1 MRELIKKIL
10 YPLDRRDILKLSILL
25 FLTILSAS
33 FDFLGIALIIPLL
46 TLLSGIVYT
55 NTFVQ
60 NFVNFVNFEHDKI
73 IVIILVVMFI
83 VFFSKFIIQSLLV
96 FYRNNFSQKLFVRV
110 SDNILKNY
118 LYMNFSFHVKN
129 NSSNLIRNVGSEA
142 NLFCN
147 NIIKSILKLFSD
159 LLVFISLAT
168 LLIIYNPKVALISL
182 SVLFFFGMLFFYL
195 TNKKIKEWGKIRQQF
210 AGEVIKDMQQ
220 SFFGIREIIIFGA
233 QKFFLSN
240 YNKNNIK
247 FSKATRN
254 RDTLNQLP
262 KGILEFI
269 GVSTFIILIFYL
281 LKIQKDISEIIVIIG
296 VFAAAITKLL
306 PSVTS
311 IISNVQLF
319 KFNAPV
325 IDVIYSELNLKSD
338 NYILSNDN
346 EIFFNSK
353 IRLKNLSFKYPTTN
367 SFALNNLNFE
377 IQKRDK
383 ISITGETG
391 SGKTT
396 LINLLTGLIQPT
408 SGNVVIDEDSLNKNN
423 VRSWMKKI
431 SYVPQNIYLSD
442 ESILENITFG
452 ENKKIDTKKIDRILK
467 IVDLYDFVN
476 SLPDK
481 YNTNVGEK
489 GAKISGGQSQR
500 LGLARALY
508 RDFDLI
514 ILDEATNSLD
524 SETENKIL
532 DKFYDYCKE
541 KTVISITHNKENIK
555 HSNKLIN
562 IQNGKII

>member
-1 MRELIKKIL
+1 MRELTKKIL
-10 YPLDRRDILKLSILL
+10 YPLNRRDILRLSILL

-46 TLLSGIVYT
+46 TFLSGIDYT
-55 NTFVQ
+55 NIIVQ
-60 NFVNFVNFEHDKI
+60 NFVNFEDDKI

-83 VFFSKFIIQSLLV
+83 VFLLKFIFQSLLV

-110 SDNILKNY
+110 SGNILQNY
-118 LYMNFSFHVKN
+118 LYMNFTFHVKN

-142 NLFCN
+142 SLFCN

-159 LLVFISLAT
+159 FLVFISLAT

-182 SVLFFFGMLFFYL
+182 SVLFFFGMMFFYL
-195 TNKKIKEWGKIRQQF
+195 TNKKIKEWGKTRQQF
-210 AGEVIKDMQQ
+210 ASEVIKDMQQ

-240 YNKNNIK
+240 YNKNNSK

-254 RDTLNQLP
+254 RDTLNHLP
-262 KGILEFI
+262 KGTLEFI
-269 GVSTFIILIFYL
+269 GVSTFIVLIFYL

-296 VFAAAITKLL
+296 VFAAATTKLL

-311 IISNVQLF
+311 IISLVQLI
-319 KFNAPV
+319 KFNAPA
-325 IDVIYSELNLKSD
+325 IDVIYSELNLRKE
-338 NYILSNDN
+338 NHILRNDN

-367 SFALNNLNFE
+367 SFVIDNLNFE

-408 SGNVVIDEDSLNKNN
+408 SGNVVIDDVLLNKNN
-423 VRSWMKKI
+423 VHFWMKKI
-431 SYVPQNIYLSD
+431 SYVPQSIYLSD
-442 ESILENITFG
+442 ESIIKNITFG

-481 YNTNVGEK
+481 HNTNVGEK

>member
-1 MRELIKKIL
+1 MKELIKKIL
-10 YPLDRRDILKLSILL
+10 YPLNRRDILKLSILL

-46 TLLSGIVYT
+46 TLLSGIDYT

-60 NFVNFVNFEHDKI
+60 NFVNLEDDKI
-73 IVIILVVMFI
+73 IVIILIVMFI

-118 LYMNFSFHVKN
+118 LYMNFTFHIKN
-129 NSSNLIRNVGSEA
+129 NSSTLIRNVGSEA
-142 NLFCN
+142 SLFCN

-159 LLVFISLAT
+159 FLVFISLAT

-233 QKFFLSN
+233 QKFFLGN
-240 YNKNNIK
+240 YSKNNIK

-311 IISNVQLF
+311 IISNVQLI

-325 IDVIYSELNLKSD
+325 IDVIYSELNLKSE
-338 NYILSNDN
+338 NNILSNDN

-353 IRLKNLSFKYPTTN
+353 IKLKNLSFKYPTTN
-367 SFALNNLNFE
+367 SFVLNNLNFE

-408 SGNVVIDEDSLNKNN
+408 SGNVVIDEVLLNKDN
-423 VRSWMKKI
+423 VRFWMKKI

-442 ESILENITFG
+442 ESIVKNITFG

-481 YNTNVGEK
+481 HNTNVGEK

-562 IQNGKII
+562 IHNGKII

>member
-1 MRELIKKIL
+1 LKELIKKIL
-10 YPLDRRDILKLSILL
+10 YPLNRRDILKLSILL

-46 TLLSGIVYT
+46 TLLSGIDYT

-60 NFVNFVNFEHDKI
+60 NFVNLEDDKI
-73 IVIILVVMFI
+73 IVIILIVMFI

-118 LYMNFSFHVKN
+118 LYMNFTFHIKN
-129 NSSNLIRNVGSEA
+129 NSSTLIRNVGSEA
-142 NLFCN
+142 SLFCN

-159 LLVFISLAT
+159 FLVFISLAT

-233 QKFFLSN
+233 QKFFLGN
-240 YNKNNIK
+240 YSKNNIK

-311 IISNVQLF
+311 IISNVQLI

-325 IDVIYSELNLKSD
+325 IDVIYSELNLKSE
-338 NYILSNDN
+338 NNILSNDN

-353 IRLKNLSFKYPTTN
+353 IKLKNLSFKYPTTN
-367 SFALNNLNFE
+367 SFVLNNLNFE

-408 SGNVVIDEDSLNKNN
+408 SGNVVIDEVLLNKDN
-423 VRSWMKKI
+423 VRFWMKKI

-442 ESILENITFG
+442 ESIVKNITFG

-481 YNTNVGEK
+481 HNTNVGEK

-562 IQNGKII
+562 IHNGKII

>member
-1 MRELIKKIL
+1 MRELIKKIS
-10 YPLDRRDILKLSILL
+10 YPLDRRDILKLSTLL

-60 NFVNFVNFEHDKI
+60 NFVNFEHDKI

>member
-1 MRELIKKIL
+1 MKELIKKIL

-46 TLLSGIVYT
+46 TLLSGIDYT

-60 NFVNFVNFEHDKI
+60 NFVNLEDDKI
-73 IVIILVVMFI
+73 IVIILIVMFI

-118 LYMNFSFHVKN
+118 LYMNFTFHIKN
-129 NSSNLIRNVGSEA
+129 NSSTLIRNVGSEA
-142 NLFCN
+142 SLFCN

-159 LLVFISLAT
+159 FLVFISLAT

-233 QKFFLSN
+233 QKFFLGN
-240 YNKNNIK
+240 YSKNNIK

-311 IISNVQLF
+311 IISNVQLI

-325 IDVIYSELNLKSD
+325 IDVIYSELNLKSE
-338 NYILSNDN
+338 NNILSNDN

-353 IRLKNLSFKYPTTN
+353 IKLKNLSFKYPTTN
-367 SFALNNLNFE
+367 SFVLNNLNFE

-408 SGNVVIDEDSLNKNN
+408 SGNVVIDEVLLNKDN
-423 VRSWMKKI
+423 VRFWMKKI

-442 ESILENITFG
+442 ESIVKNITFG

-481 YNTNVGEK
+481 HNTNVGEK

-541 KTVISITHNKENIK
+541 KTVISITHNKENVK

-562 IQNGKII
+562 IHNGKII

>member
-1 MRELIKKIL
+1 LKELIKKIL

-46 TLLSGIVYT
+46 TLLSGIDYT

-60 NFVNFVNFEHDKI
+60 NFVNLEDDKI
-73 IVIILVVMFI
+73 IVIILIVMFI

-118 LYMNFSFHVKN
+118 LYMNFTFHIKN
-129 NSSNLIRNVGSEA
+129 NSSTLIRNVGSEA
-142 NLFCN
+142 SLFCN

-159 LLVFISLAT
+159 FLVFISLAT

-233 QKFFLSN
+233 QKFFLGN
-240 YNKNNIK
+240 YSKNNIK

-311 IISNVQLF
+311 IISNVQLI

-325 IDVIYSELNLKSD
+325 IDVIYSELNLKSE
-338 NYILSNDN
+338 NNILSNDN

-353 IRLKNLSFKYPTTN
+353 IKLKNLSFKYPTTN
-367 SFALNNLNFE
+367 SFVLNNLNFE

-408 SGNVVIDEDSLNKNN
+408 SGNVVIDEVLLNKDN
-423 VRSWMKKI
+423 VRFWMKKI

-442 ESILENITFG
+442 ESIVKNITFG

-481 YNTNVGEK
+481 HNTNVGEK

-541 KTVISITHNKENIK
+541 KTVISITHNKENVK

-562 IQNGKII
+562 IHNGKII

>member
-1 MRELIKKIL
+1 LKELIKKIL

-46 TLLSGIVYT
+46 TLLSGIDYT

-60 NFVNFVNFEHDKI
+60 NFVNLEDDKI
-73 IVIILVVMFI
+73 IVIILIVMFI

-118 LYMNFSFHVKN
+118 LYMNFTFHIKN
-129 NSSNLIRNVGSEA
+129 NSSTLIRNVGSEA
-142 NLFCN
+142 SLFCN

-159 LLVFISLAT
+159 FLVFISLAT

-233 QKFFLSN
+233 QKFFLGN
-240 YNKNNIK
+240 YSKNNIK

-311 IISNVQLF
+311 IISNVQLI

-325 IDVIYSELNLKSD
+325 IDVIYSELNLKSE
-338 NYILSNDN
+338 NNILSNDN

-353 IRLKNLSFKYPTTN
+353 IKLKNLSFKYPTTN
-367 SFALNNLNFE
+367 SFVLNNLNFE

-408 SGNVVIDEDSLNKNN
+408 SGNVVIDEVLLNKDN
-423 VRSWMKKI
+423 VRFWMKKI

-442 ESILENITFG
+442 ESIVKNITFG

-481 YNTNVGEK
+481 HNTNVGEK

-562 IQNGKII
+562 IHNGKII

>member
-1 MRELIKKIL
+1 
-10 YPLDRRDILKLSILL
+10 
-25 FLTILSAS
+25 
-33 FDFLGIALIIPLL
+33 
-46 TLLSGIVYT
+46 
-55 NTFVQ
+55 
-60 NFVNFVNFEHDKI
+60 
-73 IVIILVVMFI
+73 
-83 VFFSKFIIQSLLV
+83 
-96 FYRNNFSQKLFVRV
+96 
-110 SDNILKNY
+110 
-118 LYMNFSFHVKN
+118 MNFTFHIKN
-129 NSSNLIRNVGSEA
+129 NSSTLIRNVGSEA
-142 NLFCN
+142 SLFCN

-159 LLVFISLAT
+159 FLVFISLAT

-233 QKFFLSN
+233 QKFFLGN
-240 YNKNNIK
+240 YSKNNIK

-311 IISNVQLF
+311 IISNVQLI

-325 IDVIYSELNLKSD
+325 IDVIYSELNLKSE
-338 NYILSNDN
+338 NNILSNDN

-353 IRLKNLSFKYPTTN
+353 IKLKNLSFKYPTTN
-367 SFALNNLNFE
+367 SFVLNNLNFE

-408 SGNVVIDEDSLNKNN
+408 SGNVVIDEVLLNKDN
-423 VRSWMKKI
+423 VRFWMKKI

-442 ESILENITFG
+442 ESIVKNITFG

-481 YNTNVGEK
+481 HNTNVGEK

-541 KTVISITHNKENIK
+541 KTVISITHNKENVK

-562 IQNGKII
+562 IHNGKII

>member
-1 MRELIKKIL
+1 MKELIKKIL

-46 TLLSGIVYT
+46 TLLSGIDYT

-60 NFVNFVNFEHDKI
+60 NFVNLEDDKI
-73 IVIILVVMFI
+73 IVIILIVMFI

-118 LYMNFSFHVKN
+118 LYMNFTFHIKN
-129 NSSNLIRNVGSEA
+129 NSSTLIRNVGSEA
-142 NLFCN
+142 SLFCN

-159 LLVFISLAT
+159 FLVFISLAT

-233 QKFFLSN
+233 QKFFLGN
-240 YNKNNIK
+240 YSKNNIK

-311 IISNVQLF
+311 IISNVQLI

-325 IDVIYSELNLKSD
+325 IDVIYSELNLKSE
-338 NYILSNDN
+338 NNILSNDN

-353 IRLKNLSFKYPTTN
+353 IKLKNLSFKYPTTN
-367 SFALNNLNFE
+367 SFVLNNLNFE

-408 SGNVVIDEDSLNKNN
+408 SGNVVIDEVLLNKDN
-423 VRSWMKKI
+423 VRFWMKKI

-442 ESILENITFG
+442 ESIVKNITFG

-481 YNTNVGEK
+481 HNTNVGEK

-562 IQNGKII
+562 IHNGKII

>member
-1 MRELIKKIL
+1 MRELIKKIS
-10 YPLDRRDILKLSILL
+10 YPLDRRDILKLSTLL

-46 TLLSGIVYT
+46 TLLSGIDYT

-60 NFVNFVNFEHDKI
+60 NFVNFEHDKI

-182 SVLFFFGMLFFYL
+182 SVLFFFGMLLFYL

-408 SGNVVIDEDSLNKNN
+408 SGNVVIDEDSLNENN

-508 RDFDLI
+508 RDFDLM

>member
-1 MRELIKKIL
+1 LRELIKKIS
-10 YPLDRRDILKLSILL
+10 YPLDRRDILKLSTLL

-46 TLLSGIVYT
+46 TLLSGIDYT

-60 NFVNFVNFEHDKI
+60 NFVNFEHDKI

-182 SVLFFFGMLFFYL
+182 SVLFFFGMLLFYL

-408 SGNVVIDEDSLNKNN
+408 SGNVVIDEDSLNENN

-508 RDFDLI
+508 RDFDLM

>member
-1 MRELIKKIL
+1 MKELIKKIL

-46 TLLSGIVYT
+46 TLLSGIDYT

-60 NFVNFVNFEHDKI
+60 NFVNLEDDKI
-73 IVIILVVMFI
+73 IVIILIVMFI

-118 LYMNFSFHVKN
+118 LYMNFTFHIKN
-129 NSSNLIRNVGSEA
+129 NSSTLIRNVGSEA
-142 NLFCN
+142 SLFCN

-159 LLVFISLAT
+159 FLVFISLAT
-168 LLIIYNPKVALISL
+168 LFIIYNPKVALISL

-233 QKFFLSN
+233 QKFFLGN
-240 YNKNNIK
+240 YSKNNIK

-311 IISNVQLF
+311 IISNVQLI

-325 IDVIYSELNLKSD
+325 IDVIYSELNLKSE
-338 NYILSNDN
+338 NNILSNDN

-353 IRLKNLSFKYPTTN
+353 IKLKNLSFKYPTTN
-367 SFALNNLNFE
+367 SFVLNNLNFE

-408 SGNVVIDEDSLNKNN
+408 SGNVVIDEVLLNKDN
-423 VRSWMKKI
+423 VRFWMKKI

-442 ESILENITFG
+442 ESIVKNITFG

-481 YNTNVGEK
+481 HNTNVGEK

-541 KTVISITHNKENIK
+541 KTVISITHNKENVK

-562 IQNGKII
+562 IHNGKII